1 MVNRMSL
8 DLGTARTNEP
18 IIMNRWKYLFVGEC
32 TGDVTIRLGDPS
44 ASPLD
49 PNEFDKLTEIEEFK
63 YLYVTN
69 TAQSGETLN
78 IYFEE
83 ERLDMPVVQIGKGE

>member
-1 MVNRMSL
+1 MSL
-8 DLGTARTNEP
+8 DLGSARTNHP
-18 IIMNRWKYLFVGEC
+18 INMHRWKYLFVGDC

-44 ASPLD
+44 GSPLD
-49 PNEFDKLTEIEEFK
+49 PNEFDKLTEIEDFK

-69 TAQSGETLN
+69 TTQSGKILA

-83 ERLDMPVVQIGKGE
+83 ERLDMNAVQIGRE